1 MIYCEAKV
9 GILRAHRD
17 IICQFWRPGA
27 AEDMV
32 PICGSK
38 MRMKSLPEEGL
49 EQERICVPGRKKR
62 VSKGQEVEVSTLV
75 SEDGTHEVVISDE
88 KNEDGQGADEK
99 AHGCHRKK
107 FDFYLGVL

>member
-1 MIYCEAKV
+1 
-9 GILRAHRD
+9 
-17 IICQFWRPGA
+17 
-27 AEDMV
+27 MV